1 MIKNKKTPATVAAVG
16 REAEQAARQKPYSKT
31 NYNTDDDK
39 RQEQF
44 YIAGM
49 LPRGSENAITTA
61 ELLRRSGFQS
71 KRLLTKEIEAERRA
85 GALILSKNDALGG
98 YFLPSC
104 RAEVENFVQ
113 SMTGRAKSIFVSIRA
128 ARKALREMDAP
139 TEA

>member
-1 MIKNKKTPATVAAVG
+1 MKQNKKTRCAAATTK
-16 REAEQAARQKPYSKT
+16 RETEQAGQKPYSTIYCSTTTKET
-31 NYNTDDDK
+31 
-39 RQEQF
+39 QEHF
-44 YIAGM
+44 FIASL
-49 LPRGSENAITTA
+49 LPEGSENAVSTS

-85 GALILSKNDALGG
+85 GALILSKNDVQGG

-128 ARKALREMDAP
+128 ARKALKEMEQGAL
-139 TEA
+139 